1 MRAQSVTLTN
11 QKGGPGKTTC
21 TYHVAHSARHA
32 GKRVLLVDADE
43 NGDLTS
49 VAMQDPEQTWDYD
62 VADLLS
68 SYRHQTLTAREVI
81 VPSAWEG
88 VDLMPS
94 GPGLANLKAEL
105 AADAQPGRELRLRK
119 ALAPL
124 LDDYDLILIDSPGD
138 VNQITANVLAAVDQ
152 AFIVVEG
159 GLFNADAAGKA
170 LANIDVVREHYN
182 PALTV
187 SGLVVNRHQQT
198 NLHSR
203 SLEDLQ
209 AYGLPIFGPINNL
222 VAIRESLEAAQGL
235 HSWSRE
241 AAKIAEVYDEIFEA
255 IEERRTV

>member
-1 MRAQSVTLTN
+1 MKAQSVTLTN
-11 QKGGPGKTTC
+11 QKGGPGKTTT
-21 TYHVAHSARHA
+21 TYHVGHSAIHA
-32 GKRVLLVDADE
+32 GKRVLFVDADE

-49 VAMQDPEQTWDYD
+49 VVMQDPEQTWDYD
-62 VADLLS
+62 LSDLLS
-68 SYRHQTLTAREVI
+68 SYRHHSLTARDVI

-88 VDLMPS
+88 ADLLPS

-105 AADAQPGRELRLRK
+105 AAEAQPGRELRLRK

-124 LDDYDLILIDSPGD
+124 LEDYDLILIDSPGD

-152 AFIVVEG
+152 AFLVVEG
-159 GLFNADAAGKA
+159 GLFNTDAAGKA

-187 SGLVVNRHQQT
+187 TGLVVNRHQAT

-203 SLEDLQ
+203 SLEDLEGF
-209 AYGLPIFGPINNL
+209 GLRVFGPINNL

-235 HSWSRE
+235 HTWSRE
-241 AAKIAEVYDEIFEA
+241 AAKIAEHYDHIFAA
-255 IEERRTV
+255 IEERRTA